1 MVQGQLR
8 VAVIGTQTENA
19 DSKNPFTVYRTT
31 VNYRGQCYQRL
42 LRYRQFLAFK
52 KKLRVRDPVPV
63 KSEFPKKEWTR
74 QTSLQDDVVEA
85 RQVLLNEYMR
95 EVVDKELTVESEE
108 HLLRLL
114 KVGKYDADERRRD
127 TAPQKMPLGS
137 RQGER
142 PTVDVHQE
150 MDHESAEKAEQHLE
164 LGQATAQRMNRNGA
178 TDTIGGSAMIV
189 NTPVVFPQVTSI
201 AETVLTEDEESTVEE
216 RASVQDHDDDDN
228 DDDDDDDDDDAR
240 GRSSSAASVTPYSKM
255 HLDHPPVRS
264 SVSVPVHRAKKVK
277 FHADG
282 KIDTTNPAKESSP
295 TLSPERKYRDQIEKK
310 ISSIEDI
317 LSDYDSKDGLVVPP
331 EYRSSSSSVTTQ
343 DRAGSA

>member
-1 MVQGQLR
+1 MNEVVNKELS
-8 VAVIGTQTENA
+8 A
-19 DSKNPFTVYRTT
+19 DSEE
-31 VNYRGQCYQRL
+31 RL
-42 LRYRQFLAFK
+42 L
-52 KKLRVRDPVPV
+52 
-63 KSEFPKKEWTR
+63 S
-74 QTSLQDDVVEA
+74 
-85 RQVLLNEYMR
+85 
-95 EVVDKELTVESEE
+95 
-108 HLLRLL
+108 LL

-127 TAPQKMPLGS
+127 DAPQKMPLVS

-164 LGQATAQRMNRNGA
+164 LGQANAQRMNRIGA
-178 TDTIGGSAMIV
+178 TDTIGGSAMVV
-189 NTPVVFPQVTSI
+189 NTPVVFPQVTSNS
-201 AETVLTEDEESTVEE
+201 ETVLTEDEQSTEE
-216 RASVQDHDDDDN
+216 EQASVQEHADEDVEMVTNGCRGGVD

-255 HLDHPPVRS
+255 QLDHPPMRS
-264 SVSVPVHRAKKVK
+264 IVSVPVQRAKKVK

-282 KIDTTNPAKESSP
+282 KIDATNPAKENSS

-317 LSDYDSKDGLVVPP
+317 LSDYDSKDGLVIPP
-331 EYRSSSSSVTTQ
+331 EYRSSLSSVTTQ